1 MSNKVDN
8 IYSQKDEEFVI
19 NNDFFRE
26 GNEILF
32 QDNNMKKK
40 IESYDDVNN
49 GFIEENENEEDNN
62 KKYSIEIKNDIDND
76 EINNQ
81 ILLERITEEDN
92 NNKNNEEDDEL
103 PLITLNFISICQ
115 CCKNK
120 FDKNKCL
127 PYLLKC
133 GHFFCINCIKQYF
146 TDETGIVCPSDG
158 LVAKSIKELK
168 LLKNLIIDSKKLNDV
183 RKKNNDFDEKDK
195 IDNQIIKDNNNF
207 RTNYCRI
214 HEDQKLSHIV
224 NDTNE
229 IICVHCAFERLKA
242 YPNLQIKEI
251 TEKYNEFKD
260 ITDNIIRDTK
270 KNVEL
275 IQHTLELINKNKEN
289 ELNKLNTFY
298 NNLIKFIESKK
309 NEKILLIKN
318 IFRENTHGLEQ
329 KLIIFKEIIELG
341 EEFQKN
347 IEKKDGDINQIY
359 TNIFNNFNK
368 IMKMNKSNNED
379 NLNNKL
385 KYMKFSSENESSVK
399 DYLNKISNLN
409 ILYRI
414 IKYNKD
420 GKQNNNNN
428 TTIFKKEKI
437 IKNGKQC
444 LPIQSNN
451 KVNKNKKKIYHNNKK
466 NISCDNLYDSSN
478 NGAQTNKFVNK
489 NNSLNI
495 KETNYFMKNKLNNN
509 LAKNK
514 KKTNNS
520 TKNQN
525 SISRSPFLKTNF
537 EETYNNKRT
546 IKASKTHFNSNS
558 LLESYFELKDKE
570 KCMSLNNYDNFS
582 LIEKR
587 IESQKNSKSFNNLNI
602 LNNFYNLDCSK
613 RSPNYIKKKKS
624 VIHHFNTNKNIDN
637 HRLKICNDT
646 LNKLI
651 PDYPFKNY
659 NLNYQ

>member
-1 MSNKVDN
+1 
-8 IYSQKDEEFVI
+8 
-19 NNDFFRE
+19 
-26 GNEILF
+26 
-32 QDNNMKKK
+32 
-40 IESYDDVNN
+40 
-49 GFIEENENEEDNN
+49 
-62 KKYSIEIKNDIDND
+62 
-76 EINNQ
+76 
-81 ILLERITEEDN
+81 
-92 NNKNNEEDDEL
+92 
-103 PLITLNFISICQ
+103 
-115 CCKNK
+115 
-120 FDKNKCL
+120 
-127 PYLLKC
+127 LLKC

-428 TTIFKKEKI
+428 KTIFKKEKI

-466 NISCDNLYDSSN
+466 NISCDNLYDNSN